1 MNLKENMEVYIGEF
15 KGGINVITLSSVKIC
30 FKVVNT
36 Q

>member
-1 MNLKENMEVYIGEF
+1 MNLKEYMEVYTGEW
-15 KGGINVITLSSVKIC
+15 KEGINVITLSFVKIC